1 MQIQGSHTFSAPRQ
15 AVWDALL
22 DPTILS
28 MALPG
33 GEQLEKVTDNEYK
46 AAMNVKVGPV
56 QGKFDGKVELS
67 NIAAPDSYR
76 MKVSGQG
83 TPGFLNGEGNV
94 TLSDVEGG
102 TLMSYVGDA
111 QVGGRIAGVGQRLIE
126 STAKSII
133 KQGLAALDTQI
144 QARIALQPGAAA
156 PETISAA
163 AAAVAPV
170 TPVTASIELPTQAST
185 PSTTEPAPSPS
196 SPASVAAQPTAASA
210 PIPPV
215 AAIPASAPSA
225 SSTAARPAAAPPP
238 SINTTKIALEVAKD
252 VSRDLLSDVIPL
264 KNQEKALWFTLGAL
278 AMFILVVIIRS
289 VR

>member
-1 MQIQGSHTFSAPRQ
+1 MQIKGSHTFSAPRQ
-15 AVWDALL
+15 AVWEALL
-22 DPTILS
+22 DPTVLS
-28 MALPG
+28 QALPG
-33 GEQLEKVTDNEYK
+33 GEQLEKVSDNEYK

-67 NIAAPDSYR
+67 NIMAPNSYT

-83 TPGFLNGEGNV
+83 TPGFLNGEGDV

-133 KQGLAALDTQI
+133 KQGLTALDGQI
-144 QARIALQPGAAA
+144 QARVALQPVATEA
-156 PETISAA
+156 ETISAA
-163 AAAVAPV
+163 AAAEEAPV
-170 TPVTASIELPTQAST
+170 SAPAPESKREPATPATTASVSDAT
-185 PSTTEPAPSPS
+185 PAIAAETPIPPAPSTPN
-196 SPASVAAQPTAASA
+196 A
-210 PIPPV
+210 PPP
-215 AAIPASAPSA
+215 
-225 SSTAARPAAAPPP
+225 AARPAVAPPP
-238 SINTTKIALEVAKD
+238 SINTTRIALEVAKD

-289 VR
+289 VK

>member
-1 MQIQGSHTFSAPRQ
+1 MQIQGSHTFSAPRH

-33 GEQLEKVTDNEYK
+33 GEQLEKISDNEYK

-67 NIAAPDSYR
+67 NIVAPDSYR

-83 TPGFLNGEGNV
+83 APGFLNGEGNV

-144 QARIALQPGAAA
+144 QARVALQPVASAA
-156 PETISAA
+156 ETISAA
-163 AAAVAPV
+163 AEEVAPTTSSTAPSAPATEP
-170 TPVTASIELPTQAST
+170 TPSGAPSVST
-185 PSTTEPAPSPS
+185 PAPATSPAVLVAAPAS
-196 SPASVAAQPTAASA
+196 NASAAPASV
-210 PIPPV
+210 
-215 AAIPASAPSA
+215 
-225 SSTAARPAAAPPP
+225 RPAAVPPP

>member
-1 MQIQGSHTFSAPRQ
+1 MQIQGSHTFHAPRQ

-22 DPTILS
+22 DPTVLS

-33 GEQLEKVTDNEYK
+33 GEQLEKMSDNEYK

-67 NIAAPDSYR
+67 NIAEPDTYT

-83 TPGFLNGEGNV
+83 APGFLTGEGNV
-94 TLSDVEGG
+94 TLTDVEGG

-133 KQGLAALDTQI
+133 KQGLAALDGQI
-144 QARIALQPGAAA
+144 QAR
-156 PETISAA
+156 
-163 AAAVAPV
+163 
-170 TPVTASIELPTQAST
+170 
-185 PSTTEPAPSPS
+185 
-196 SPASVAAQPTAASA
+196 VAAQPA
-210 PIPPV
+210 V
-215 AAIPASAPSA
+215 AATAEAVSSAVVEIPAAPVVEAKSEA
-225 SSTAARPAAAPPP
+225 PTVAADVPVTVAVPAAAPVAAAPAVAEAAPKAAAPKTVAPKPAAAP
-238 SINTTKIALEVAKD
+238 SINTAQIAMEVAKD

-264 KNQEKALWFTLGAL
+264 KNQEKVLWFSLGAV
-278 AMFILVVIIRS
+278 AMFLLVVIIRS
-289 VR
+289 VA

>member
-1 MQIQGSHTFSAPRQ
+1 MQIQGSHTFHAPRQ

-22 DPTILS
+22 DPTVLS

-33 GEQLEKVTDNEYK
+33 GEQLEKMSDNEYK

-67 NIAAPDSYR
+67 NIAEPDTYT

-83 TPGFLNGEGNV
+83 APGFLTGEGNV
-94 TLSDVEGG
+94 TLTDVEGG

-133 KQGLAALDTQI
+133 KQGLAALDGQI
-144 QARIALQPGAAA
+144 QAR
-156 PETISAA
+156 
-163 AAAVAPV
+163 
-170 TPVTASIELPTQAST
+170 
-185 PSTTEPAPSPS
+185 
-196 SPASVAAQPTAASA
+196 VAAQPVVATVATTVETVSSAVVEIPTTPVVEAKSEATAVADA
-210 PIPPV
+210 APV
-215 AAIPASAPSA
+215 AVAV
-225 SSTAARPAAAPPP
+225 PAAAPVASSPAAAEAAPKAVAAKPMAPKPAAAP
-238 SINTTKIALEVAKD
+238 SINTAQIAMEVAKD

-264 KNQEKALWFTLGAL
+264 KNQEKVLWFSLGAV
-278 AMFILVVIIRS
+278 AMFLLVVIIRS
-289 VR
+289 VA

>member
-33 GEQLEKVTDNEYK
+33 GEQLEKITDNEYK

-67 NIAAPDSYR
+67 NIVAPDSYR

-83 TPGFLNGEGNV
+83 APGFLNGEGNV
-94 TLSDVEGG
+94 TLSDVDGG

-144 QARIALQPGAAA
+144 QARIALQPVAA
-156 PETISAA
+156 PAETISAA
-163 AAAVAPV
+163 APATATLVAAPA
-170 TPVTASIELPTQAST
+170 
-185 PSTTEPAPSPS
+185 APSEPPAQPS
-196 SPASVAAQPTAASA
+196 APATVESVAAQPTVASV
-210 PIPPV
+210 PV
-215 AAIPASAPSA
+215 APVTAAPASAPSA
-225 SSTAARPAAAPPP
+225 AATAARPATPPPP

-264 KNQEKALWFTLGAL
+264 KNQEKALWFTLGAF

>member
-33 GEQLEKVTDNEYK
+33 GEQLEKITDNEYK

-67 NIAAPDSYR
+67 NIVAPDSYR

-83 TPGFLNGEGNV
+83 APGFLNGEGDV

-133 KQGLAALDTQI
+133 KQGLAALDAQI
-144 QARIALQPGAAA
+144 QARVALQPVATAA
-156 PETISAA
+156 ETVAAA
-163 AAAVAPV
+163 AAAV
-170 TPVTASIELPTQAST
+170 TPVTTSSTPSEPPAQAST
-185 PSTTEPAPSPS
+185 PATAESAPSVS
-196 SPASVAAQPTAASA
+196 SSAAATVQPAAASA
-210 PIPPV
+210 PVPPV

-225 SSTAARPAAAPPP
+225 APTAARPAAPPP
-238 SINTTKIALEVAKD
+238 PNINTTKIALEVAKD

-264 KNQEKALWFTLGAL
+264 KNQEKALWFTLGAA